1 MLPKVVRTKVWNVV
15 APLFDF
21 ISFSGATKAAHSND
35 HLEGFF
41 LKVIVTPLKTFQS
54 YERKKIKEHKSLDK
68 GVLVRL
74 QLLSQR
80 IYR

>member
-21 ISFSGATKAAHSND
+21 ISFSATTKAAHSND

-41 LKVIVTPLKTFQS
+41 LKVIVTSLKNFS
-54 YERKKIKEHKSLDK
+54 ELREKEDK
-68 GVLVRL
+68 RT
-74 QLLSQR
+74 
-80 IYR
+80 